1 MFKITYHS
9 GFQIKLE
16 NGYTVSVQF
25 GPGNYCSR
33 RPSLDDKRPFHTI
46 FREPRTSNTW
56 ESETAEVAI
65 VDPNGD
71 FVPVD
76 KFCEDVSMDI
86 EIAGWVTADQVATI
100 ITNVQKIGGEK

>member
-1 MFKITYHS
+1 MFRITHHC

-16 NGYTVSVQF
+16 NGYVVSVQF

-33 RPSLDDKRPFHTI
+33 MPSLNDTRPSDVMFH
-46 FREPRTSNTW
+46 EPEKSYVW
-56 ESETAEVAI
+56 ESETAEVA
-65 VDPNGD
+65 VLDPNGD
-71 FVPVD
+71 FVPVN

-100 ITNVQKIGGEK
+100 ITNVQKIGGK